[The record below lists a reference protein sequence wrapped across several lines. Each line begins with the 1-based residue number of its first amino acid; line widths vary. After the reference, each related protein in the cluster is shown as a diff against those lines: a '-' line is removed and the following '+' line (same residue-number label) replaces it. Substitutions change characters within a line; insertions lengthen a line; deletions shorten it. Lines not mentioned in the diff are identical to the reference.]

1 MTIPFTGSWRVM
13 NAVFVAI
20 VLYAS
25 VAHAQGSSG
34 PDAVVPFRIQ
44 IPDSVLT
51 DLKQRLGRARFA
63 DEFTAADWNYGT
75 NLGYLQELVAYWRDK
90 YDWRVHERRLN
101 QFNQFKTTID
111 GVEIH
116 FVHQRSKAP
125 NAMPILLLNG
135 WPSSIVE
142 YEKVVLPLGE
152 SFHVVVPSM
161 PGFGFSGKPR
171 EAGYHVERIA
181 GMWVQLM
188 GRLGYARYVVHG
200 SDWGSNVANRVALR
214 DAAHVAGLHMAGCGG
229 GGPAPAGGA
238 VPPAIVEPT
247 RNMLVNNAHNV
258 GYQEIQSTKPQ
269 TLGHALSDSPVGLA
283 SWIVEK
289 WYGWADHDGDLEKV
303 LTKDQLLT
311 NVMIY
316 WVTNS
321 GASSARIYQEG
332 RHMGGV
338 LNPTPFTRPD
348 ARVTVPTGCG
358 AFPWQYDRRAT
369 PPGPDLA
376 AARKGA
382 EARFNLVHFTQMDH
396 GGHFPALEQPQ
407 SWMDDL
413 RAFVRAATR

>member
-1 MTIPFTGSWRVM
+1 MSITRSWR
-13 NAVFVAI
+13 A
-20 VLYAS
+20 LYAICS
-25 VAHAQGSSG
+25 LAVLSAPAAHAQG

-44 IPDSVLT
+44 IPDSVLS

-63 DEFTAADWNYGT
+63 DEFPAADWNYGT
-75 NLGYLQELVAYWRDK
+75 NLAYLQELVAYWRDR

-116 FVHQRSKAP
+116 FVHQRSKTP

-142 YEKVVLPLGE
+142 YEKVILPLSE
-152 SFHVVVPSM
+152 NFHVVVPSM

-171 EAGYHVERIA
+171 EAGYNVERIA
-181 GMWVQLM
+181 GLWVQLM
-188 GRLGYARYVVHG
+188 GRLGYTRYVVHG

-229 GGPAPAGGA
+229 AAPAGGA
-238 VPPAIVEPT
+238 APPAIVEPT
-247 RNMLVNNAHNV
+247 RNVLVNNAHNL

-303 LTKDQLLT
+303 VTKDQLLT

-338 LNPTPFTRPD
+338 LNPTPFTRPE

-382 EARFNLVHFTQMDH
+382 EARFNIVHFTQMDH

-407 SWMDDL
+407 LWMDDL
-413 RAFVRAATR
+413 RAFLRVTR

>member
-1 MTIPFTGSWRVM
+1 VYGGIAAMV
-13 NAVFVAI
+13 VCV
-20 VLYAS
+20 S
-25 VAHAQGSSG
+25 VAHAQSANRSD
-34 PDAVVPFRIQ
+34 PVVPFRIQ
-44 IPDSVLT
+44 IPESVLT
-51 DLKQRLGRARFA
+51 DLKQRLARARFA
-63 DEFTAADWNYGT
+63 DEFAGADWNYGT
-75 NLGYLQELVAYWRDK
+75 NLAYLQELVTYWRDK

-101 QFNQFKTTID
+101 QFDQFKTTVD

-125 NAMPILLLNG
+125 NAMPLLLLNG

-142 YEKVVLPLGE
+142 YEKVIMPLSE
-152 SFHVVVPSM
+152 NFHVVVPSM

-171 EAGYHVERIA
+171 QAGYDVERIA

-188 GRLGYARYVVHG
+188 ARLGYARYAVHG
-200 SDWGSNVANRVALR
+200 SDWGSNVANRMALR
-214 DAAHVAGLHMAGCGG
+214 DAAHVAALHMAGCGG
-229 GGPAPAGGA
+229 AAGPANLPPPA
-238 VPPAIVEPT
+238 VPE
-247 RNMLVNNAHNV
+247 RNALVNGAHNV

-269 TLGHALSDSPVGLA
+269 TLGHALSDSPTGLA

-332 RHMGGV
+332 RHMGGT
-338 LNPTPFTRPD
+338 LNPTPFPRPD

-358 AFPWQYDRRAT
+358 AFPWQYDRRAA
-369 PPGPDLA
+369 PPSPNLA
-376 AARKGA
+376 EARKGA
-382 EARFNLVHFTQMDH
+382 EARFNIVHFTQMDH

-407 SWMDDL
+407 LWMDDIRTFL
-413 RAFVRAATR
+413 RTAIR

>member
-1 MTIPFTGSWRVM
+1 MSYTRSWR
-13 NAVFVAI
+13 A
-20 VLYAS
+20 LYAICS
-25 VAHAQGSSG
+25 LVIACAAPAHAQS
-34 PDAVVPFRIQ
+34 PDAVVPFRIEV
-44 IPDSVLT
+44 PDRVLT

-75 NLGYLQELVAYWRDK
+75 NLAYLQELVAYWRDR

-125 NAMPILLLNG
+125 NATPILLLNG

-142 YEKVVLPLGE
+142 YENVIEPLSE
-152 SFHVVVPSM
+152 TVHVVVPSM

-171 EAGYHVERIA
+171 EAGYDVERIA

-188 GRLGYARYVVHG
+188 GRLGYPRYVVHG
-200 SDWGSNVANRVALR
+200 SDWGGNVANRVALR
-214 DAAHVAGLHMAGCGG
+214 DAAHVAGLHMACAGA
-229 GGPAPAGGA
+229 PPAGGA
-238 VPPAIVEPT
+238 PPAPA
-247 RNMLVNNAHNV
+247 RNVLVNNAHNL

-289 WYGWADHDGDLEKV
+289 WYGWADHEGDLETIF
-303 LTKDQLLT
+303 TKDQLLT

-338 LNPTPFTRPD
+338 LNPTPFARPE

-369 PPGPDLA
+369 PPGPDIA
-376 AARKGA
+376 AARKAA
-382 EARFNLVHFTQMDH
+382 EARFNVVHFTQSDH

-407 SWMDDL
+407 LWMDDL
-413 RAFVRAATR
+413 RAFLRVVAP

>member
-1 MTIPFTGSWRVM
+1 MTMPFTRSWRVM
-13 NAVFVAI
+13 YAVVAAM
-20 VLYAS
+20 VVCVS
-25 VAHAQGSSG
+25 VAHAQSSNGS
-34 PDAVVPFRIQ
+34 DAVVPFRIQ

-51 DLKQRLGRARFA
+51 DLKQRLARARFA
-63 DEFTAADWNYGT
+63 DEFTGADWNYGT
-75 NLGYLQELVAYWRDK
+75 NLAYLRELVTYWRDT
-90 YDWRVHERRLN
+90 YDWRAHERRLN
-101 QFNQFKTTID
+101 QFDQFKTTID

-125 NAMPILLLNG
+125 NAMPLLLLNG

-142 YEKVVLPLGE
+142 YEKVILPLSE
-152 SFHVVVPSM
+152 NFHVVVPSM

-171 EAGYHVERIA
+171 QAGYDVERIA

-188 GRLGYARYVVHG
+188 ARLGYARYAVHG
-200 SDWGSNVANRVALR
+200 SDWGSNVANRMALQRCRARRRLCTWPVA
-214 DAAHVAGLHMAGCGG
+214 AAP
-229 GGPAPAGGA
+229 PAPANQPQPAGA
-238 VPPAIVEPT
+238 GT
-247 RNMLVNNAHNV
+247 RNALVNDAHNV

-269 TLGHALSDSPVGLA
+269 TLGHALSDSPAGPA

-303 LTKDQLLT
+303 FTKDQLLT

-332 RHMGGV
+332 RHMGGT
-338 LNPTPFTRPD
+338 LNPTPFPRPD

-369 PPGPDLA
+369 PPSPNLA
-376 AARKGA
+376 EARKGA
-382 EARFNLVHFTQMDH
+382 EARFNVVHFTQMDH

-407 SWMDDL
+407 LWMDDL
-413 RAFVRAATR
+413 RAFLRVAAR

>member
-1 MTIPFTGSWRVM
+1 MTITRLWR
-13 NAVFVAI
+13 A
-20 VLYAS
+20 LYAICLIVIVCAS
-25 VAHAQGSSG
+25 RAQAQGSE
-34 PDAVVPFRIQ
+34 AVTPFRIQ

-51 DLKQRLGRARFA
+51 DLKQRLSRARFA
-63 DEFTAADWNYGT
+63 DEFAGADWNYGT
-75 NLGYLQELVAYWRDK
+75 NLAYLQELVVYWRDR

-101 QFNQFKTTID
+101 QFDQFKTTID

-116 FVHQRSKAP
+116 FVHQRSKVP
-125 NAMPILLLNG
+125 NAMPLLLLNG

-142 YEKVVLPLGE
+142 YEKVIVPLSE
-152 SFHVVVPSM
+152 NFHVIVPSM

-171 EAGYHVERIA
+171 EPGYNVERIA
-181 GMWVQLM
+181 GIWVQLM
-188 GRLGYARYVVHG
+188 ARLGYTRYVVHG
-200 SDWGSNVANRVALR
+200 SDWGSNVANRMALR
-214 DAAHVAGLHMAGCGG
+214 DASHVAGLHMAGCGAA
-229 GGPAPAGGA
+229 PAPANTA
-238 VPPAIVEPT
+238 VPE
-247 RNMLVNNAHNV
+247 RNALVNNAHNV

-303 LTKDQLLT
+303 FTKDQLLT

-321 GASSARIYQEG
+321 GASSARIYHEG

-358 AFPWQYDRRAT
+358 AFPWQYDRRTT
-369 PPGPDLA
+369 PPGSDLA

-382 EARFNLVHFTQMDH
+382 EARFNIVHFTQMEH
-396 GGHFPALEQPQ
+396 GGHFPAIEQPQ
-407 SWMDDL
+407 RWMDDL
-413 RAFVRAATR
+413 RAFVRTAAR

>member
-1 MTIPFTGSWRVM
+1 MKITRSRR
-13 NAVFVAI
+13 
-20 VLYAS
+20 VLYATC
-25 VAHAQGSSG
+25 VGAALYAAPANAQA
-34 PDAVVPFRIQ
+34 PAAVVPFRIQ
-44 IPDSVLT
+44 IPDSELT
-51 DLKQRLGRARFA
+51 DLKQRLARARFA

-75 NLGYLQELVAYWRDK
+75 NLAYLRELVGYWRDR
-90 YDWRVHERRLN
+90 YDWRAHERRLN
-101 QFNQFKTTID
+101 QFDQFKTTID
-111 GVEIH
+111 GVDIH

-125 NAMPILLLNG
+125 NALPLLLLNG

-142 YEKVVLPLGE
+142 YEKVIMPLSE
-152 SFHVVVPSM
+152 NFHVVVPSM

-171 EAGYHVERIA
+171 ETGYDVERIA

-188 GRLGYARYVVHG
+188 ARLGYTRYVVHG
-200 SDWGSNVANRVALR
+200 SDWGSNVANRIALR
-214 DAAHVAGLHMAGCGG
+214 DAAHVAGLHMAGCGAA
-229 GGPAPAGGA
+229 PAPANQQ
-238 VPPAIVEPT
+238 VPE
-247 RNMLVNNAHNV
+247 RNALVNNAHNV

-269 TLGHALSDSPVGLA
+269 TLGHALSDSPLGLA

-289 WYGWADHDGDLEKV
+289 WYGWADHDGDLEKAF
-303 LTKDQLLT
+303 TKDQLLT

-382 EARFNLVHFTQMDH
+382 EARFNIVHFTQMDH

-407 SWMDDL
+407 LWMDDL
-413 RAFVRAATR
+413 RGFVKAATR

>member
-1 MTIPFTGSWRVM
+1 MPITHSWRVLY
-13 NAVFVAI
+13 AICGVF

-25 VAHAQGSSG
+25 AAHAQR
-34 PDAVVPFRIQ
+34 PDAVVPYRIQ
-44 IPDSVLT
+44 IPESVLT
-51 DLKQRLGRARFA
+51 DLKQRLARVRFA
-63 DEFTAADWNYGT
+63 DELTAADWNYGT
-75 NLGYLQELVAYWRDK
+75 NLAYLQELVGYWRDR

-101 QFNQFKTTID
+101 QFDQFTTTID

-125 NAMPILLLNG
+125 NAMPLLLLNG

-142 YEKVVLPLGE
+142 YEKIIMPL
-152 SFHVVVPSM
+152 SADFHVVVPSM

-171 EAGYHVERIA
+171 EVGYNVERIA

-188 GRLGYARYVVHG
+188 ARLGYPRYVVHG
-200 SDWGSNVANRVALR
+200 SDWGSGVANRMALR
-214 DAAHVAGLHMAGCGG
+214 DASHVAGLHMAGCGG
-229 GGPAPAGGA
+229 GAAPAGGA
-238 VPPAIVEPT
+238 AGPPPAIVEPT
-247 RNMLVNNAHNV
+247 RNLLVNNAHNL

-303 LTKDQLLT
+303 FTKDQLLT

-338 LNPTPFTRPD
+338 LNPTPFPRPE

-382 EARFNLVHFTQMDH
+382 EARFNIVHFTQLEH

-407 SWMDDL
+407 LWMDDL
-413 RAFVRAATR
+413 RAFIRTAAR

>member
-1 MTIPFTGSWRVM
+1 MC
-13 NAVFVAI
+13 AVVAALI
-20 VLYAS
+20 VGVA
-25 VAHAQGSSG
+25 VAHAQSSNGSNTV
-34 PDAVVPFRIQ
+34 APFRIQ
-44 IPDSVLT
+44 VPESVLT
-51 DLKQRLGRARFA
+51 DLKQRLARARFA
-63 DEFTAADWNYGT
+63 DEFAGADWNYGT
-75 NLGYLQELVAYWRDK
+75 NLAYLRELVTYWRDN

-101 QFNQFKTTID
+101 QFDQFKTTID

-125 NAMPILLLNG
+125 NAMPLLLLNG

-142 YEKVVLPLGE
+142 YEKVLGPLSE
-152 SFHVVVPSM
+152 NFHVVVPSM

-171 EAGYHVERIA
+171 QAGYDVERIA

-188 GRLGYARYVVHG
+188 ARLGYVRYAVHG
-200 SDWGSNVANRVALR
+200 SDWGSNVANRMALR
-214 DAAHVAGLHMAGCGG
+214 DAAHVAALHMAGCGG
-229 GGPAPAGGA
+229 AAGPANQP
-238 VPPAIVEPT
+238 PPAAPE
-247 RNMLVNNAHNV
+247 RNALVNAAHNV

-269 TLGHALSDSPVGLA
+269 TLGHALSDSPTGLA

-332 RHMGGV
+332 RHMGGT
-338 LNPTPFTRPD
+338 LNPTPFPRPD

-358 AFPWQYDRRAT
+358 AFPWQYDRRAA
-369 PPGPDLA
+369 PPGTDLA

-382 EARFNLVHFTQMDH
+382 EARFNIVHFTQMEH

-407 SWMDDL
+407 LWMDDL
-413 RAFVRAATR
+413 RAFLRVATR